1 MYGEAYG
8 PENLEKLKNHLQLP
22 SSKYGSE
29 LAKYTYGSEFTDRQ
43 TVHQNLEG
51 LHHLS
56 SMGRRGKELPKAQ
69 VNIRN
74 EADYSRYW
82 KPDWKDDL
90 TFSNTISPDYT
101 TGLGVNLDVGNS
113 ILNANNE
120 YEMDTSNAMSVY
132 QQNKYNEENPHL
144 EGVMTMNEMQG
155 KIDAGNQVQEELDAS
170 GTPTPNP
177 QAQFTEF
184 MDQSE
189 AMKNKNDFSQ
199 LTDEEREALKKHQEE
214 NTPEEEGAGAGD
226 VFKAVASDIVGLA
239 QGVLNPM
246 FEARDARKRMEE
258 EKTKTADDLYS
269 ATATT
274 QGVDPYQT
282 GMDTIY
288 QDADYGTNVKF
299 GKELMEEDAIEIDEE
314 LYRKLIA
321 AGADIEIL

>member
-1 MYGEAYG
+1 
-8 PENLEKLKNHLQLP
+8 
-22 SSKYGSE
+22 
-29 LAKYTYGSEFTDRQ
+29 
-43 TVHQNLEG
+43 
-51 LHHLS
+51 
-56 SMGRRGKELPKAQ
+56 MGKRGKELPKAQ
-69 VNIRN
+69 INIRN

-82 KPDWKDDL
+82 NPDWQDSL

-120 YEMDTSNAMSVY
+120 YELDTANAMSVY
-132 QQNKYNEENPHL
+132 QQNKYNEENPDL
-144 EGVMTMNEMQG
+144 VDVPTMGDLQESVTQG
-155 KIDAGNQVQEELDAS
+155 EQVQAELDAS

-189 AMKNKNDFSQ
+189 AMKNKNDFTQ

-226 VFKAVASDIVGLA
+226 IFKAVSSDIVGLA

-258 EKTKTADDLYS
+258 ERTKTADDLYS